1 MKVEYLALVIS
12 GLINPLFLVIL
23 TLAAMG
29 YQQAVA
35 ILRIILL
42 LMIPFCWVVFY
53 SHPLYP
59 REGHFLWVLGMG
71 LGAVFRLS
79 AGWITQ

>member
-23 TLAAMG
+23 TLAANGLSTG
-29 YQQAVA
+29 YSEDHLASDDSF
-35 ILRIILL
+35 LL
-42 LMIPFCWVVFY
+42 GCVLLP
-53 SHPLYP
+53 SPLP